1 MFVLSLGMVHDNFLF
16 VSDPFRQSLFQ
27 INLADESVWRFPL
40 TRRRVKYVA
49 YDPVKTKVYWNEN
62 RFIQR
67 ADLNGTGEEN
77 ITARYQRMYC
87 SKDDCCHK
95 SDIIVMVVMTL
106 KAAMTNYANHGADH
120 YNDDADGSGVLGICC
135 FKDDYGYESDI
146 IVIIVMNLKAAMTNY
161 NDYDD
166 DHYDN

>member
-1 MFVLSLGMVHDNFLF
+1 MVHDNFLF

-62 RFIQR
+62 RFIHS
-67 ADLNGTGEEN
+67 ADLKGTGEEYV
-77 ITARYQRMYC
+77 TARYQGMYC

-95 SDIIVMVVMTL
+95 SDIIVTFVMTL
-106 KAAMTNYANHGADH
+106 KAAMTNYANYVADN
-120 YNDDADGSGVLGICC
+120 YNDDDDDSCVQGICC
-135 FKDDYGYESDI
+135 FKDDYGNESHI

-161 NDYDD
+161 GYYDD
-166 DHYDN
+166 GHYDS